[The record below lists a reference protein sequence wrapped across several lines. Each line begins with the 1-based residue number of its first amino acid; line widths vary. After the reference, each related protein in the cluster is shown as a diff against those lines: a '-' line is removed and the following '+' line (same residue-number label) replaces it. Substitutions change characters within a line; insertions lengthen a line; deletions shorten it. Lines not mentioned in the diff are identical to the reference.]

1 MDPVQ
6 MEHGLLNDEIMKT
19 TSKHLHKVVLAAL
32 VSAFVLAS
40 TSSVWADYYW
50 DARHHY
56 RRDNYGYYDG
66 PHYHH
71 YVYWHNH
78 HGYWDT
84 RGPVRVFIN
93 VD

>member
-1 MDPVQ
+1 
-6 MEHGLLNDEIMKT
+6 MKT
-19 TSKHLHKVVLAAL
+19 TSYSLKKTLSVALIATLVCAGAVNVLADN
-32 VSAFVLAS
+32 
-40 TSSVWADYYW
+40 TW
-50 DARHHY
+50 DSRHHY

-71 YVYWHNH
+71 YETWHNH

-84 RGPVRVFIN
+84 RGSSRIFIN

>member
-1 MDPVQ
+1 
-6 MEHGLLNDEIMKT
+6 MKT
-19 TSKHLHKVVLAAL
+19 TTPTYHKTVIAL
-32 VSAFVLAS
+32 LAS
-40 TSSVWADYYW
+40 LMVLGGASSLWAQDW

-66 PHYHH
+66 RHYRH
-71 YVYWHNH
+71 YEYWHHH

-84 RGPVRVFIN
+84 RGGPRVFIN